1 MSKERIIGL
10 FFSISLLLAILF
22 LVLTPQI
29 DYQQEFVVKEVIQN
43 EIEKP
48 LENDSKETKVT
59 EKTFKPVSKKINSDI
74 TKIDASDFDL
84 FVIRVH
90 VLSSKENASKMVEKL
105 NESGLPAF
113 TEIFGSNNN
122 LHAIYVGPFLTEDD
136 INSNMDLI
144 QEVSES
150 KNGEISRWKL

>member
-48 LENDSKETKVT
+48 LENDANETKVA
-59 EKTFKPVSKKINSDI
+59 EKTIKPVSKKINSDI

-90 VLSSKENASKMVEKL
+90 VLSSKENAAKMVKKL

-113 TEIFGSNNN
+113 TEIFGANNN
-122 LHAIYVGPFLTEDD
+122 LHAVYVGPFLTEDD
-136 INSNMDLI
+136 INSNIDLI